1 MIILESRYM
10 DLSSFDKSPHMTPLL
25 VRLYDSHKLYGLVK
39 DNKPLARA
47 ELTRAVTDLFETR
60 LTAREQ
66 ELLADVLIG
75 LMRQAEKDLR
85 QALSEKLAGLP
96 NVPLRLILHL
106 ANDEITVAAPVLRKS
121 IVLSDLD
128 LIYIIKSQGPD
139 YWQTIAA
146 RGDLSG
152 QVINALADTRDIGT
166 VVVLSQNERIRL
178 TRHALEVLAEMA
190 ARNDLVAKPL
200 LARPEVPP
208 ELARKLYS
216 HVGRELKDY
225 IRAFFGVEEAPAKT
239 AVEDLII
246 EFGEAAPHP
255 EFMPTED
262 MIAAAREKAALN
274 ILNLDLMMDTLQKG
288 MIPAFIAQFAQYT
301 GISARRI
308 HDFLRQP
315 CPKGMAIACRAFRI
329 QKSDFSRIYLMTHR
343 MRSRDRLVNHKDM
356 LDVLKYFDKVRPE
369 VALRIV
375 TRTTSGA

>member
-1 MIILESRYM
+1 M
-10 DLSSFDKSPHMTPLL
+10 DLSNFDKSPHMTPLL
-25 VRLYDSHKLYGLVK
+25 VRLYDSHKFYGLVK

-60 LTAREQ
+60 LTAKEQ

-85 QALSEKLAGLP
+85 LALSEKLAALP

-106 ANDEITVAAPVLRKS
+106 ANDEITIAAPVLRKS

-139 YWQTIAA
+139 YWQAIAA
-146 RGDLSG
+146 RGDLS
-152 QVINALADTRDIGT
+152 NAVADVLADTRDIGT
-166 VVVLSQNERIRL
+166 ALVLTQNDRIKL
-178 TRHALEVLAEMA
+178 TRHALNVLGELAEE
-190 ARNDLVAKPL
+190 NDLVAKPL
-200 LARPEVPP
+200 LMRSDIPP
-208 ELARKLYS
+208 DLARRLYN
-216 HVGRELKDY
+216 HVGRELQDY
-225 IRAFFGVEEAPAKT
+225 IKAFFGIDEAPAAKT
-239 AVEDLII
+239 VVEDLFI

-255 EFMPTED
+255 EFMPSDE
-262 MIAAAREKAALN
+262 MVEEARKKAALN
-274 ILNLDLMMDTLQKG
+274 QLNLDLMMETLNKG
-288 MIPAFIAQFAQYT
+288 MIPSFIAQFSEYT

-329 QKSDFSRIYLMTHR
+329 QKSDFSRIYLMTNR

-369 VALRIV
+369 VAFRIV
-375 TRTTSGA
+375 MRPASEA